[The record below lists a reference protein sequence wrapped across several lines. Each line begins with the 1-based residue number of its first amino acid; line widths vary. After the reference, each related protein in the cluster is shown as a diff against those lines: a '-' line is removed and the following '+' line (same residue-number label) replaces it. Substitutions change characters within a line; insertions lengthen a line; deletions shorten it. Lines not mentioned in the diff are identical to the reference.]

1 MLMQLAETL
10 QVFSQQTGLYT
21 VACISSSCGFALMPP
36 LTSRAVTVVSGAT
49 GSSVVVVVVVE
60 VVEVVVVVEVVGSV
74 RSTTGVVS
82 WWMGVPRVP
91 VAVKTTR
98 RPKNY

>member
-1 MLMQLAETL
+1 M
-10 QVFSQQTGLYT
+10 
-21 VACISSSCGFALMPP
+21 
-36 LTSRAVTVVSGAT
+36 VSGAT
-49 GSSVVVVVVVE
+49 GASVVVVVVVVE
-60 VVEVVVVVEVVGSV
+60 VVEVVVVEVVGSV
-74 RSTTGVVS
+74 RSTIGVVS